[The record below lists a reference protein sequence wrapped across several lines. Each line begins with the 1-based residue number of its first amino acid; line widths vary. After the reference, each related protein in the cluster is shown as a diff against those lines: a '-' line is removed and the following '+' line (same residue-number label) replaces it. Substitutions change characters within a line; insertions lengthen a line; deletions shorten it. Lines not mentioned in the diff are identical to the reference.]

1 MFITIYFGNCFS
13 EHAEKFGFGVVDRF
27 VGHGVG
33 TVFHSEP
40 VIYHHRE
47 YPLDSNYSVWS
58 TGIPH
63 LPNFCCITIYVEIF
77 VFLRKHFLKCSGV
90 EDSSGPCG

>member
-1 MFITIYFGNCFS
+1 MVTPSVGNIVPSHS

-40 VIYHHRE
+40 VIYHHQPILTLGIIE
-47 YPLDSNYSVWS
+47 CETWEDNWTTLTADGSPAAQFEHTILITK
-58 TGIPH
+58 TGA
-63 LPNFCCITIYVEIF
+63 EI
-77 VFLRKHFLKCSGV
+77 LTKY
-90 EDSSGPCG
+90 